1 MTVPERLRHVLRDRE
16 LASLG
21 DAYVN
26 FIYSL
31 ALTEVGGRPKA
42 VKVSDRILA
51 DAFRSAGLRE
61 LLGTRVTRKDMA
73 NAAEAL
79 LIEAYRNGLLTIQDS
94 VKTMSQNPEGPK
106 AGLADLLR
114 LGAGRLLSS

>member
-1 MTVPERLRHVLRDRE
+1 MTRAERLRQVLRDNR

-31 ALTEVGGRPKA
+31 ALTEISGRPKA
-42 VKVSDRILA
+42 MKVSDRILA
-51 DAFRSAGLRE
+51 DAFRAAGLRE
-61 LLGTRVTRKDMA
+61 HLGTRVARKDMA

-79 LIEAYRNGLLTIQDS
+79 LIEAYRKGLLTIQDS
-94 VKTMSQNPEGPK
+94 VDTLTKNTEGPK

-114 LGAGRLLSS
+114 LGAERLLGS